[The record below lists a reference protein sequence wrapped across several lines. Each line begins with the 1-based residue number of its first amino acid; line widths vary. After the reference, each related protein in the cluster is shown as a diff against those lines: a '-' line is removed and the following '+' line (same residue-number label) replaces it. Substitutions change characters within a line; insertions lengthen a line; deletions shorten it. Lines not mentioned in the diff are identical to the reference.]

1 MGVSQPCLGAQ
12 SSPANVGSTLSV
24 SSASAGIIYI
34 VYTTKLILICFHYP
48 FKFASNIVYFN
59 CLYYLLDGSI
69 YYEVI
74 RDPERNW
81 VLPRGKKVVLQ
92 YNAVLQPVG
101 RACNRFRRAEG
112 MLIRSGSYIH
122 MRDE

>member
-1 MGVSQPCLGAQ
+1 MFFILNQL
-12 SSPANVGSTLSV
+12 NV
-24 SSASAGIIYI
+24 
-34 VYTTKLILICFHYP
+34 
-48 FKFASNIVYFN
+48 VYFFSLGYN
-59 CLYYLLDGSI
+59 PDGTI

-92 YNAVLQPVG
+92 YNAALQPVG
-101 RACNRFRRAEG
+101 RAYNRFRRAEG

-122 MRDE
+122 MRDEWAKVDKQIKQAMWDALMVCL